1 MLLYL
6 SLMLI
11 LLAIILIIYNWK
23 PNKNAVFIGLFFF
36 LVAIYG
42 LTHFLAVYG
51 KSAFWL
57 ALFYNNISPFMLL
70 SGPFLYFYV
79 RGTLKDRQ
87 GLKPKDY
94 LHFIPAVIHLIGIFP
109 YLVTPFSY
117 KKEVAQLMIDNFD
130 NIKLIKFNIFF
141 SYKFNF
147 VFRLSLLFIYAI
159 YSGILLWKFSKKKNN
174 HLHIP
179 EKQLKITYIWLVS
192 LISLVLFLVLNFI
205 ILTAYLIFY
214 SSDQLRQN
222 TLIINLSTGM
232 SFVFLAIGVL
242 FFPEILYGMPNHKS
256 DIVKTK
262 RKIKQSKS
270 VDVVPVEIENDPFIE
285 LADKIKS
292 YFEIE
297 KPFINPNFSISD
309 ISLKMEVPQNH
320 VSYCINSIFNT
331 KFSKLKMELRI
342 EYTKQLLQESKHSS
356 ITIDGIAQMSGFS
369 SRSNFYSAFKVVT
382 GETPSDYLNTI
393 DNDVEVI
400 N

>member
-1 MLLYL
+1 
-6 SLMLI
+6 
-11 LLAIILIIYNWK
+11 
-23 PNKNAVFIGLFFF
+23 
-36 LVAIYG
+36 
-42 LTHFLAVYG
+42 
-51 KSAFWL
+51 
-57 ALFYNNISPFMLL
+57 
-70 SGPFLYFYV
+70 
-79 RGTLKDRQ
+79 
-87 GLKPKDY
+87 
-94 LHFIPAVIHLIGIFP
+94 
-109 YLVTPFSY
+109 
-117 KKEVAQLMIDNFD
+117 MIDNFD

-141 SYKFNF
+141 SFKFNF

-262 RKIKQSKS
+262 QKTNRKIKQSKS
-270 VDVVPVEIENDPFIE
+270 VDVVPIEIENDPFIE